1 MPKRYSSAQIIK
13 ALSSLGFIKI
23 SQKGSHLKMRG
34 IIDGQLRTTI
44 IPTHKQIATGTL
56 ASILRQANISKIEL
70 DDHIK

>member
-1 MPKRYSSAQIIK
+1 
-13 ALSSLGFIKI
+13 
-23 SQKGSHLKMRG
+23 MRG